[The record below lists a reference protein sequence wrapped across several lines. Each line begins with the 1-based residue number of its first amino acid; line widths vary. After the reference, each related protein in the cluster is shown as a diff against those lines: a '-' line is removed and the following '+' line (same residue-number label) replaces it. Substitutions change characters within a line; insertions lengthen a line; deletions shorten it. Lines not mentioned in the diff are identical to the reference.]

1 MTRSAGR
8 RGFTI
13 IELAIVL
20 AIGLILASLAYA
32 GFESTTTI
40 GRVNGEVEV
49 IAQFMRLARLRAVS
63 TGCAHTVRIR
73 GAGFVEANQ
82 MPGRVLLIRERACQ
96 VTGANAANLVLQP
109 NDEVVNEYKLDPR
122 VRIFTDGHGDIRN
135 LSLLFGYDAD
145 GTFIQ
150 GVETSPGVSVI
161 PDPAAATAIFSVGGG
176 LADGGAAGATRSMG
190 ISGGG
195 HVTFGH

>member
-1 MTRSAGR
+1 MTRAG
-8 RGFTI
+8 RGFTLV
-13 IELAIVL
+13 ELAVVM
-20 AIGLILASLAYA
+20 AIGLILAALAYT

-49 IAQFMRLARLRAVS
+49 LAQFMRLARLRAVS
-63 TGCAHTVRIR
+63 TGCAHTVRVR
-73 GAGFVEANQ
+73 GQNFVEANQ
-82 MPGRVLLIRERACQ
+82 MPGRVLLIRERSCL

-109 NDEVVNEYKLDPR
+109 NDEIVNEYKLEPR
-122 VRIFTDGHGDIRN
+122 VRIFSSGRGDISN
-135 LSLLFGYDAD
+135 LSLMFGYDPD

-150 GVETSPGVSVI
+150 GVETSPGVSLI
-161 PDPAAATAIFSVGGG
+161 PDPAPATTLTSVGGA
-176 LADGGAAGATRSMG
+176 LPDGGAAGATRMLG